1 MDNFDVHFLDAV
13 GKAMVRHGNANIRH
27 ASQLAPIFSAKGNY
41 LHAPFPGR
49 FRGPEHIGRVA
60 AGADR
65 QQDVPTL
72 SQGLYIA

>member
-27 ASQLAPIFSAKGNY
+27 ASNLPHLFRKGQLPSCPWP
-41 LHAPFPGR
+41 LPWL
-49 FRGPEHIGRVA
+49 EHDGRVA

-65 QQDVPTL
+65 QQDVPAFP
-72 SQGLYIA
+72 GLYIA